1 MALTPEQIE
10 ECAKAKRLFEE
21 RSTLSQREFA
31 QRYDL
36 GTPGNLWQYLNGR
49 RALNL
54 DAAVKIANG
63 LGVSVAD
70 FSQRLAQKQAEL
82 SAPTSTNVC
91 AAPKAS
97 KRIPLLTY
105 AQAGQFCSR
114 GQVQHPLAAIEAGD
128 FIAVD
133 DDTPDGGFALT
144 VEGRSMEPVFL
155 EGDVIVIDPSL
166 TPRPGDYVLGCRIN
180 EFTGEFETTFK
191 KYRARGLD
199 EMGREVFEL
208 VPLNDDFSTIN
219 SAAHKVEIAG
229 VMVEHRR
236 SYRR

>member
-1 MALTPEQIE
+1 MALTPEQIT
-10 ECAKAKRLFEE
+10 ECAEAKRLFEE

-70 FSQRLAQKQAEL
+70 FSQRLARKQAEL
-82 SAPTSTNVC
+82 AGPSLSNVS
-91 AAPKAS
+91 AAPRGS

-114 GQVQHPLAAIEAGD
+114 GQVPHPQAAIDAGD

-133 DDTPDGGFALT
+133 DHTPAGCFALI
-144 VEGRSMEPVFL
+144 VEGRSMEPVFI
-155 EGDVIVIDPSL
+155 EGDVIVIDPNI

-191 KYRARGLD
+191 KYKARGLD
-199 EMGREVFEL
+199 EMGREIFEL
-208 VPLNDDFSTIN
+208 VPLNDDFSTIS
-219 SAAHKVEIAG
+219 SASQKIEIAG